1 MTKQELDAAL
11 DAQTKKLTLRIGG
24 MFAFGCAAFAALYHF
39 LR

>member
-11 DAQTKKLTLRIGG
+11 DAQTTKLTLRISA
-24 MFAFGCAAFAALYHF
+24 MFVFGCVAFATLYYF